1 MLTNYTSNQS
11 KLLQELKMP
20 SVFNLYNTRDNSIL
34 LPKKEYGVLLLVD
47 RSTNGLKTL
56 SRFNIGKQLR
66 YLYLPKQIQ
75 VYNKRFSI
83 NRSNFADEIS
93 AAKLN
98 VVQMPS
104 ALTQSFIV
112 DITPFIAFL
121 FGRFNIYK
129 YNIEAIKF
137 INSTITSLS
146 KSINSNVI
154 KKWILLYVIDDQYF
168 DGPIID
174 KHLYGYAF
182 LRTFMNNNKQPGAL
196 GPNLDDVFL
205 CHVHVSNSGANEVR
219 KIYNKDTP
227 VDFSRV
233 RNMIIRIKP
242 DISIDSSSDDDSEG
256 SSKDE
261 SNRTDTDTLPD
272 IEAGRSS
279 GSDNSADSTDSG
291 DKSAGS
297 VDSSSNTQDKI
308 NQSPLT
314 PPKGFDDLIDNT
326 ARRQI
331 AGLIQYADMDPQ
343 MIHRHQAIIT
353 KIDDEQYKE
362 DRDIPIVGANE
373 KSADG
378 EPLVNDDNVIMFPFL
393 NSTKEKD
400 SNVSDVTNK
409 AAIADKDTDI
419 HNMLDNVCPMIS
431 KDPAKERE
439 LHALLYNKISRDPKL
454 AEESLKLFKGKD
466 YKALLVYINEF
477 HQDYKS
483 KIYPVKKE
491 VDRAVL
497 KKLDDWAVDN
507 GYINPVSSDT
517 VLNSDII
524 GSVVDNNIHRVMS
537 QKQLTWN
544 SMPEQVE
551 SYITKL
557 LSDNGFQLISVTMVD
572 KDPPITQIEPTY
584 KSEIRIKVRNT
595 RTRKTQTLTFD
606 VPTLMEGK
614 YHISGGIKW
623 LFPNVI
629 ATLPIFVIRP
639 GRVQF
644 RSSYAS
650 VTYQHHTT
658 STRENVSVYV
668 GGINLPLLIWLLLY
682 KSFDDISK
690 DLGFTYKAFES
701 RKEIPDSMPIKLLL
715 SDKKT
720 YLGISITNS
729 TNAKLIKAIAYDLQV
744 LMNKLSKFEDT
755 FDFYMYDKTS
765 EYIQLYANRKNVS
778 YLFDKIKRYT
788 IDKRTEEILKARGID
803 PDMYT
808 VAIKCADLCIND
820 TDEERLG
827 INNVNIRLMDLIPSQ
842 IEKGLHYAIS
852 EYKRRVLI
860 DPNANLMVNSSWVIN
875 KLREES
881 VLLLYK
887 DGNLTIESAQFTA
900 ARLVGPGGFGKVD
913 MVQIKDRNIVADHFG
928 TFDCVDTPEG
938 NPGISL
944 SLTTGFEYDPS
955 QHIFSSVKANN
966 SYKNMFGTPVSQIPF
981 VSSDDGNRA
990 QYGGSQCR
998 QVVPIV
1004 LSESPLVGTGMEAY
1018 LPNYSSQKFSKR
1030 APVDGTIT
1038 YIDNRV
1044 IIIRDKFNKSYMV
1057 DVTPSSLQ
1065 TGAGKYNAL
1074 THTPV
1079 VKVGDTV
1086 SKNQHLVTNQFIKP
1100 VYSSGANVLA
1110 CFKPHNGFTYDDGIV
1125 VSESFAKKYTSLHY
1139 QNIDF
1144 YVNHVSEIEEWPL
1157 MKYHR
1162 DGTMKYKTD
1171 DTIIKIRQM
1180 SFGGFNEQEVI
1191 APTDCEVV
1199 DIQVFPANSSFDGMI
1214 RDVEQA
1220 LYSKTNSALINSK
1233 LKPLMNSKEL
1243 IANTGKFEFRKNKL
1257 DRTLI
1262 RIKLVEYRMIGLG
1275 DKLNNRHGNKG
1286 VISKILPDDQMPRLP
1301 DGRHIDICLNPLG
1314 VISRMNIGQLIEIHI
1329 GNILDTTRR
1338 WLSKNKSDTA
1348 KCIDTLCELFTILD
1362 GFSDK
1367 RLSKKMVAYLKNV
1380 PVTTQQRIIDEY
1392 IDKGV
1397 RMIFPPFQTPNM
1409 DSINRAAKLVDAE
1422 LESNM
1427 YIPEYGRTTMHPVTW
1442 GILFI
1447 NKLEHISAIKQNVR
1461 SIGPY
1466 IQTTM
1471 MPAKPGAHRNAIRI
1485 GEQDS
1490 WAYLAYNGGK
1500 EVLKEMFYVN
1510 SDVPQIKANIIRQIE
1525 EDGSASFNESDY
1537 ASITSGSSNA
1547 FNVYSTVAGLAIK

>member
-1 MLTNYTSNQS
+1 M
-11 KLLQELKMP
+11 
-20 SVFNLYNTRDNSIL
+20 
-34 LPKKEYGVLLLVD
+34 LLVD
-47 RSTNGLKTL
+47 RATNGFKTL
-56 SRFNIGKQLR
+56 GRFNIGKQLR

-83 NRSNFADEIS
+83 NRNNFAEEIS
-93 AAKLN
+93 AIKLN

-129 YNIEAIKF
+129 YNSEAIRF
-137 INSTITSLS
+137 INSTIESLS
-146 KSINSNVI
+146 KNINSNVI

-168 DGPIID
+168 DGAIVD

-182 LRTFMNNNKQPGAL
+182 LRTFMNNNKQVGSLGAY
-196 GPNLDDVFL
+196 LDDVFL
-205 CHVHVSNSGANEVR
+205 CHVSNNKANEVR
-219 KIYNKDTP
+219 KIYNKDNP

-242 DISIDSSSDDDSEG
+242 DISIDSDNTTTIASDDESEG
-256 SSKDE
+256 SKENE
-261 SNRTDTDTLPD
+261 SNITNTDNLSSRQSNNDDTIHTSIDD
-272 IEAGRSS
+272 I
-279 GSDNSADSTDSG
+279 DNSGKTV
-291 DKSAGS
+291 GS
-297 VDSSSNTQDKI
+297 VDTTNDAYQQS
-308 NQSPLT
+308 SPLKST
-314 PPKGFDDLIDNT
+314 TIEDTLDNVGRKELT
-326 ARRQI
+326 
-331 AGLIQYADMDPQ
+331 GLLQYAQMDPQ
-343 MIHRHQAIIT
+343 LIHRHQAIIT
-353 KIDDEQYKE
+353 KIDDDKYKE
-362 DRDIPIVGANE
+362 DRDIPIIGANE
-373 KSADG
+373 KDVTG
-378 EPLVNDDNVIMFPFL
+378 DPLVNDNNAIMFPFL

-400 SNVSDVTNK
+400 SNISDVKSTNVTV
-409 AAIADKDTDI
+409 DKDNDI
-419 HNMLDNVCPMIS
+419 HIMLDSVCPIIS
-431 KDPAKERE
+431 KNPQKEQE
-439 LHALLYNKISRDPKL
+439 IHNILYSKISRDPKL
-454 AEESLKLFKGKD
+454 VDESLKLFKGKD
-466 YKALLVYINEF
+466 YKALLAYINDF

-483 KIYPVKKE
+483 QIYPIKKE
-491 VDRAVL
+491 VDRTVL
-497 KKLDDWAVDN
+497 KELDNWAIDN
-507 GYINPVSSDT
+507 GYMEPVSSDA
-517 VLNSDII
+517 VLNSNII

-551 SYITKL
+551 SYISKL
-557 LSDNGFQLISVTMVD
+557 LNDNGFQLISVTMVD
-572 KDPPITQIEPTY
+572 KDPPITQVEPTY

-595 RTRKTQTLTFD
+595 RTRKSQTLMFE
-606 VPTLMEGK
+606 VPTLLEGK

-658 STRENVSVYV
+658 STRENIGVYV

-701 RKEIPDSMPIKLLL
+701 RKDVPDSMPIRVIL

-720 YLGISITNS
+720 YLGIMITNS
-729 TNAKLIKAIAYDLQV
+729 NNAKLIRAISYDLQV
-744 LMNKLSKFEDT
+744 LMNRLSKFNDQ
-755 FDFYMYDKTS
+755 FDFYMYDKNS
-765 EYIQLYANRKNVS
+765 EYVQLYANRKNVS

-788 IDKRTEEILKARGID
+788 IDKRTEDILRARGID

-820 TDEERLG
+820 VDEQRLG

-913 MVQIKDRNIVADHFG
+913 MVQIKDRNIVDDHFG

-944 SLTTGFEYDPS
+944 SLTTGFEYDPK

-966 SYKNMFGTPVSQIPF
+966 SYKNMFGTSVSQIPF

-1004 LSESPLVGTGMEAY
+1004 SSESPLVGTGMEAY

-1030 APVDGTIT
+1030 APVNGTVT
-1038 YIDNRV
+1038 YIDDHIM
-1044 IIIRDKFNKSYMV
+1044 IIKDKFNKAYMV

-1074 THTPV
+1074 THTPI
-1079 VKVGDTV
+1079 VKVGDSVT
-1086 SKNQHLVTNQFIKP
+1086 KNQHLVTNQFIKP
-1100 VYSSGANVLA
+1100 VYSSGSNVLA

-1157 MKYHR
+1157 MKYHK
-1162 DGTMKYKTD
+1162 DGNMKYKTD
-1171 DTIIKIRQM
+1171 DTIIKIRQI

-1191 APTDCEVV
+1191 APTNCKVV
-1199 DIQVFPANSSFDGMI
+1199 DIQIFPANNSFDSMI
-1214 RDVEQA
+1214 RDVERA
-1220 LYSKTNSALINSK
+1220 LYAKTNNALTSNK
-1233 LKPLMNSKEL
+1233 LRPLMNSNDL
-1243 IANTGKFEFRKNKL
+1243 IANSGKYEFRKNKL

-1262 RIKLVEYRMIGLG
+1262 RIKLVEYRAIGLG

-1329 GNILDTTRR
+1329 GNILDTARR
-1338 WLSKNKSDTA
+1338 WLDKNKNDTS
-1348 KCIDTLCELFTILD
+1348 KCIDTLCNLFTIMD
-1362 GFSDK
+1362 GFTDK
-1367 RLSKKMVAYLKNV
+1367 RLSKKMVAYLKNI
-1380 PVTTQQRIIDEY
+1380 PIIMQQKVINEY
-1392 IDKGV
+1392 IENGV
-1397 RMIFPPFQTPNM
+1397 RMIFPPFQTPTM
-1409 DSINRAAKLVDAE
+1409 DSINKAAALVGGE
-1422 LESNM
+1422 LETKM
-1427 YIPEYGRTTMHPVTW
+1427 FIPEYGRTTMHPVTW

-1510 SDVPQIKANIIRQIE
+1510 GDIPQIKANIIRQIE
-1525 EDGSASFNESDY
+1525 EDGSATFNENDY
-1537 ASITSGSSNA
+1537 DNITSGSSNA